1 MQAPDIVQRWEQA
14 IRKSL
19 SPSNSSNEEQLG
31 LLFNNEMTTEDM
43 VNARFNKMAEHTQG
57 VISVSN
63 K

>member
-31 LLFNNEMTTEDM
+31 LLFNNNMTTEEM
-43 VNARFNKMAEHTQG
+43 VDARFKNMAEHTQG